1 MVFTILLLFGDEYY
15 GKKFDTYMC
24 EVGVTTPWGMGAAN
38 KYYIQG
44 ELEGWERD
52 IILDALEN
60 YIFKLKCVDTEHIKE
75 LDERIKGLIE
85 RSEDLVNRF
94 TKMEFNK

>member
-1 MVFTILLLFGDEYY
+1 MERNLIH
-15 GKKFDTYMC
+15 MC
-24 EVGVTTPWGMGAAN
+24 EIGITTPYGIGTAN

-44 ELEGWERD
+44 DLEGWERD

-60 YIFKLKCVDTEHIKE
+60 YIFKLKCINTEHIKE
-75 LDERIKGLIE
+75 LDEKIKILTE
-85 RSEDLVNRF
+85 RTEELKNRF

>member
-1 MVFTILLLFGDEYY
+1 MERDLIHTRELNV
-15 GKKFDTYMC
+15 
-24 EVGVTTPWGMGAAN
+24 VTQYGMGTAT

-75 LDERIKGLIE
+75 LDERIKGLIQ

>member
-1 MVFTILLLFGDEYY
+1 MERDLIH
-15 GKKFDTYMC
+15 MC
-24 EVGVTTPWGMGAAN
+24 EYDVVTPYGMGTTT

-44 ELEGWERD
+44 NLEGWERD

-75 LDERIKGLIE
+75 LDERIKSLINL
-85 RSEDLVNRF
+85 SEELKNRF
-94 TKMEFNK
+94 TNMEFKK

>member
-1 MVFTILLLFGDEYY
+1 MERNLMH
-15 GKKFDTYMC
+15 MC
-24 EVGVTTPWGMGAAN
+24 DVGVVTPYGMGTAK

-44 ELEGWERD
+44 DLEGWERD

-60 YIFKLKCVDTEHIKE
+60 YIFKLKCVNTEHIKE
-75 LDERIKGLIE
+75 LDEKIKILIE
-85 RSEDLVNRF
+85 YSEELKNRF